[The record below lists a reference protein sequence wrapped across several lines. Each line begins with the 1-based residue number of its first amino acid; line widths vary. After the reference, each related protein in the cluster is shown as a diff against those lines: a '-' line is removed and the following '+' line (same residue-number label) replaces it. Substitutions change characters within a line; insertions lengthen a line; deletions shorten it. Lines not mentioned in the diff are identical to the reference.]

1 MPLYDYK
8 CTGCGIESEV
18 QHAMSEIGKIEI
30 NCDTCAEPMKKLLSA
45 PTLLGFDNVGRSI
58 SKKDKKDAPK
68 KDAPKKDAQKKEA
81 PKKAATKTTGK
92 KTSA

>member
-8 CTGCGIESEV
+8 CTGCGTEREV
-18 QHAMSEIGKIEI
+18 QHAMSEIGKIELQ
-30 NCDTCAEPMKKLLSA
+30 CETCAEPMKKLLSA

-68 KDAPKKDAQKKEA
+68 KAAPKTTSKKS
-81 PKKAATKTTGK
+81 AA
-92 KTSA
+92 